1 MCTDCFRPVYVR
13 SLLSPSRVQFPLDPP
28 NPFLLRALLICM
40 FLGEKVVALT
50 YGLPKVSQLISLHPG
65 FEPRQSA
72 TKPAAYVD

>member
-1 MCTDCFRPVYVR
+1 
-13 SLLSPSRVQFPLDPP
+13 
-28 NPFLLRALLICM
+28 M